1 MLLRLKIE
9 IGKVNWML
17 FGVHQV
23 TTAWKKK
30 KNHLNLFPK
39 KVVVAKLLQ
48 IKQFKAYA
56 PNSRAFSM
64 GKKR

>member
-1 MLLRLKIE
+1 MH
-9 IGKVNWML
+9 

-64 GKKR
+64 GKKKMT